1 MLRDSAFPEAHT
13 TESCDVPPERRK
25 VTFSALGQVHVCT
38 LFCCLNN
45 SPLTRRLAPFKF
57 SGSSIESKG
66 CLKCSVSMLLIQHL
80 KHLFWFLSSGFSL
93 PLLSSPILLF
103 PPPTVP
109 PFSLKLPR
117 EGSSWLSLGFLF
129 SLEESTLHG
138 REGRKDTLQGH
149 GNGERRMNSRGKV
162 IGDSKWQ
169 NEDLD
174 LSLAPRFFFIYYAN
188 SILK

>member
-1 MLRDSAFPEAHT
+1 M
-13 TESCDVPPERRK
+13 
-25 VTFSALGQVHVCT
+25 FSVNVID
-38 LFCCLNN
+38 
-45 SPLTRRLAPFKF
+45 LAPGTPF
-57 SGSSIESKG
+57 
-66 CLKCSVSMLLIQHL
+66 LVSF
-80 KHLFWFLSSGFSL
+80 FWFFPSPSILSHPPLPSSNRSSL
-93 PLLSSPILLF
+93 L
-103 PPPTVP
+103 
-109 PFSLKLPR
+109 SLKLPR

-174 LSLAPRFFFIYYAN
+174 HSLAPRSFSIYYAN